1 MFSRILTSGLIAGA
15 AAGLIAALLQ
25 LYFVQPVLLHAELY
39 ESGQL
44 VHFGAEAVSAHPET
58 GAIDWTRDLLS
69 VLFTMLVYAGYGLM
83 LVALM
88 SLAEGNGH
96 EVTARQGLIWGLA
109 GYVTMQL
116 APAFGLAPEV
126 PGVAAADVQLRA
138 FWWLGTALATGV
150 ALWLIAFGR
159 NWAAWG
165 AAIILILAPHL
176 IGAPQPDAF
185 EGTVPPELSAE
196 FAGRALGTGL
206 MAWTLLGLF
215 SAWLWQRAGQ
225 TQTAPAHA

>member
-15 AAGLIAALLQ
+15 ATGLITALLQ

-44 VHFGAEAVSAHPET
+44 IHNGGAAVSAHQDL
-58 GAIDWTRDLLS
+58 GGFDWLRNSLS

-88 SLAEGNGH
+88 AVSDSRGN
-96 EVTARQGLIWGLA
+96 AIAPRQGILWGIA
-109 GYVTMQL
+109 GFVTMQM

-126 PGVAAADVQLRA
+126 PGVAAADVIQREI
-138 FWWLGTALATGV
+138 WWLGTALATGL

-165 AAIILILAPHL
+165 VAAVLILAPHL
-176 IGAPQPDAF
+176 IGAQQPDAYA
-185 EGTVPPELSAE
+185 GTVPPELAAE
-196 FAGRALGTGL
+196 FAGRALGVGL
-206 MAWTLLGLF
+206 MGWVILGL
-215 SAWLWQRAGQ
+215 STAWLWQREGARAALP
-225 TQTAPAHA
+225 QTA

>member
-15 AAGLIAALLQ
+15 ATGLIAALLQ

-44 VHFGAEAVSAHPET
+44 IHNGAAAVSAHPALPPFE
-58 GAIDWTRDLLS
+58 WLRNMLS
-69 VLFTMLVYAGYGLM
+69 VLFTMMIYAGYGLM

-88 SLAEGNGH
+88 ALAAGRGQPI
-96 EVTARQGLIWGLA
+96 TARHGLLWGIA
-109 GYVTMQL
+109 GFVTLQL

-126 PGVAAADVQLRA
+126 PGVAAADVTQRA
-138 FWWLGTALATGV
+138 IWWLGTAVATGL

-165 AAIILILAPHL
+165 VAIVLILAPHL

-185 EGTVPPELSAE
+185 LGTVPPELSAE

-206 MAWTLLGLF
+206 MAWVVLGLTT
-215 SAWLWQRAGQ
+215 AWLWQREGAFQ
-225 TQTAPAHA
+225 PDPQLA